1 MGQARWFFVLFM
13 IPFSLLVGCGAGSV
27 NTSSTKTGT
36 STPGTPGTTN
46 TASGFASLAWN
57 APTTNTDGTSLMDL
71 AGYKVYYGPSS
82 GNYTKSIDVGNIT
95 SYTLNNLSTG
105 TYYIAVTA
113 YDTAGIESGYSN
125 EVNKVIN

>member
-1 MGQARWFFVLFM
+1 MGHAKRFFILFM
-13 IPFSLLVGCGAGSV
+13 IPFALLAGCEAGNVS
-27 NTSSTKTGT
+27 TSSTNTTT
-36 STPGTPGTTN
+36 STPGTTN

-57 APTTNTDGTSLMDL
+57 APTTNTDGTSLTDL

-82 GNYTKSIDVGNIT
+82 GNYTKSVDVGNIT

-113 YDTAGIESGYSN
+113 YDAAGTESGYSN
-125 EVNKVIN
+125 EVSKVIN